1 MLVEMPPGFVE
12 IEFELDDGDDRTG
25 RLHVGVVADDYSG
38 RATAWFDLASLEDFA
53 QKLATFPLSLDA
65 PVELAGGFADQEQVG
80 IRVTPVGAKGQI
92 SVAIHLATPR
102 WPDTRPEAV
111 HDVRL
116 ELLTT
121 YERLARFGKELAA
134 VLRGLQPVARLEPEQ
149 LR

>member
-1 MLVEMPPGFVE
+1 MPAGFVA
-12 IEFELDDGDDRTG
+12 IEFERDDGDDRTG
-25 RLHVGVVADDYSG
+25 RLHVGAVADDYSG
-38 RATAWFDLASLEDFA
+38 RATAWCDLASLEDFA
-53 QKLATFPLSLDA
+53 QKLEASPLSLDA

-92 SVAIHLATPR
+92 SVAVHLATPR

-121 YERLARFGKELAA
+121 YEQLARFGEELAA
-134 VLRGLQPVARLEPEQ
+134 VLRGLQPVARLEPEH